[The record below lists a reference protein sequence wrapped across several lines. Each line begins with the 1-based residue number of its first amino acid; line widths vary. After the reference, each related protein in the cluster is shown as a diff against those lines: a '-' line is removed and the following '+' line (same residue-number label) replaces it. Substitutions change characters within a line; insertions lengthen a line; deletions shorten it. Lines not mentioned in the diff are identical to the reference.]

1 MSDENKNYG
10 GLRLRTDDT
19 KETVSTTEHTENN
32 QSINQGAFDD
42 TNLNFDD
49 NVYFQKTKQAA
60 QGDNTY
66 HQRDIK
72 DNGIKYKGD
81 RPNWTF
87 ILFVVIG
94 IIIIFV
100 QINTIRDMALMK
112 RLEKSGQSVRAQI
125 TDVDRHYHR
134 RSSNTYSLYV
144 DYEVD
149 GHIYKHVYIGKTRR
163 YIGKG
168 GYVTVYYDERNPK
181 KVFSNFA
188 STQNKVNFF
197 IRWCILAIIIL
208 MGYHAYK
215 NPDEVSKSMMKGF
228 TAKKRRW

>member
-1 MSDENKNYG
+1 MSDENKKYG
-10 GLRLRTDDT
+10 GLKLKTDDT
-19 KETVSTTEHTENN
+19 KETTATTEHMENK
-32 QSINQGAFDD
+32 QSINQNAFDD
-42 TNLNFDD
+42 MNFND
-49 NVYFQKTKQAA
+49 NIYSQKTNSNA

-66 HQRDIK
+66 YQRDIK
-72 DNGIKYKGD
+72 DNGTKHKKD

-112 RLEKSGQSVRAQI
+112 RLKKSGQSVSAQI
-125 TDVDRHYHR
+125 TDVDRHYRR
-134 RSSNTYSLYV
+134 RSSNTYSVYV

-149 GHIYKHVYIGKTRR
+149 GRMYKHVYIGKTRR
-163 YIGKG
+163 YVGTG
-168 GYVTVYYDERNPK
+168 RYVTIYYDERNPQ
-181 KVFSNFA
+181 KVFSDFA

-197 IRWCILAIIIL
+197 IRWCVLAIIIL

-228 TAKKRRW
+228 TTKKRRW

>member
-10 GLRLRTDDT
+10 GLRLKTDDA
-19 KETVSTTEHTENN
+19 KEANATTEHTENK
-32 QSINQGAFDD
+32 QSINQNDFDD
-42 TNLNFDD
+42 TDLNFDD
-49 NVYFQKTKQAA
+49 NVYFQKTNPTT
-60 QGDNTY
+60 QGNSTY
-66 HQRDIK
+66 HQRDVR
-72 DNGIKYKGD
+72 DNGIKHKGD

-94 IIIIFV
+94 IVIIFV
-100 QINTIRDMALMK
+100 QINTIRDMSLLK
-112 RLEKSGQSVRAQI
+112 RLKKSGQSASAQI

-134 RSSNTYSLYV
+134 RSLDTYSVYV
-144 DYEVD
+144 DYEVN
-149 GHIYKHVYIGKTRR
+149 GRVYQHVYIGKTRR
-163 YIGKG
+163 YVGTG
-168 GYVTVYYDERNPK
+168 GHVTVYYDERNPQR
-181 KVFSNFA
+181 VFSDFA

-228 TAKKRRW
+228 TSKRRRW